1 LTYRQH
7 FLPPKKSRRTGRRS
21 KSKAFLS
28 LPSIDKSTY
37 GFGRLIFTHAALKP
51 LSIRQYSLRALP
63 CLSKNQLCQNCKAPV
78 SRQFLSDFRLSSMQM
93 G

>member
-1 LTYRQH
+1 MSVAAFMHYAIADG
-7 FLPPKKSRRTGRRS
+7 SRT
-21 KSKAFLS
+21 
-28 LPSIDKSTY
+28 PT

-51 LSIRQYSLRALP
+51 LTIRQYSLRALP

-78 SRQFLSDFRLSSMQM
+78 RRQFLSDFRLSSMQM